1 MSKAT
6 KRKEAQQVEQTRRA
20 ACKTLVGASIGMAA
34 APAAPAAV
42 AGAKNPL
49 EAFDYTGVKLKGGML
64 SKQTEQVRDVFLNV
78 PDESFLWGFR
88 KRAGHAAPGQSLGGW
103 YGDDLFHAFGQY
115 LSGMARLAKA
125 LGDQRLAEKVK
136 GLVSE
141 WAKTISPQGFFFY
154 TTAPKPPMYIYD
166 KMMCGLVDAYRY
178 AGVNAAAPLMA
189 RITKWAEANL
199 DRSRKPPTR
208 PNNANEWYTL
218 SENLYRAF
226 EATGEADFRRF
237 GDFWNYPSFWNMF
250 TRQAAPDPFNAHAY
264 SHVNSL
270 SGAAMLYRLT
280 REQHYLDV
288 TVNAFQWLERTQMFA
303 TGGFGPN
310 ESLLPPDGSLGRALE
325 GVTASFE
332 TACSSWAGFRLSR
345 YLIESTGDSIYG
357 DWAEKLV
364 YNGIGAALPLQAD
377 GRTFYYSDYTLGKPI
392 KVYYP
397 KLWPCC
403 SGTYPQAIAEY
414 HRLTYFRGTDTLAV
428 NLYVPSTVE
437 WNHAGNPVRVEQDT
451 DYPEANTTTLTV
463 HPARPDTFKLQ
474 FRVPRWCQ
482 PGASVEING
491 KPASGAFQAGA
502 WGVIDRNWTN
512 GDSVKITFPM
522 EHAIRTVDLQHP
534 NRAAFTYGAVAL
546 VGKGHGNVV
555 RRNGR
560 LAQSFTRTG
569 AGLEFELENI
579 AFVPF
584 YRLGLNEPY
593 QLYWQLQ

>member
-1 MSKAT
+1 
-6 KRKEAQQVEQTRRA
+6 VELTRRA
-20 ACKTLVGASIGMAA
+20 ACKTLVGASFGMAA
-34 APAAPAAV
+34 ARAAESNP
-42 AGAKNPL
+42 KNPL

-64 SKQTEQVRDVFLNV
+64 LKQTEQARDLFLNV
-78 PDESFLWGFR
+78 PDDSFLWGFR
-88 KRAGHAAPGQSLGGW
+88 KRAGNPAPGLSLGGW
-103 YGDDLFHAFGQY
+103 YGDDLFNAFGQY
-115 LSGMARLAKA
+115 VSGMSRLAKA
-125 LGDQRLAEKVK
+125 LGDARRAEKVR
-136 GLVSE
+136 GLVRE
-141 WAKTISPQGFFFY
+141 WAKNIGPLRFFY
-154 TTAPKPPMYIYD
+154 YTRAPKPPTYIYD

-178 AGVNAAAPLMA
+178 AGMTAAAPLMA
-189 RITKWAEANL
+189 RITKWAETNL
-199 DRSRKPPTR
+199 DRSRMPPTR
-208 PNNANEWYTL
+208 PGNAGEWYTL

-226 EATGEADFRRF
+226 EATGEADFRTF
-237 GDFWNYPSFWNMF
+237 GDVWNYPSFWNMF
-250 TRQAAPDPFNAHAY
+250 TRQAPPDPFNAHAY

-270 SGAAMLYRLT
+270 GGAAMLYRLT

-288 TVNAFQWLERTQMFA
+288 IVNAFQWLERTQMFA

-310 ESLLPPDGSLGRALE
+310 ESLLPQGSLGMALE
-325 GVTASFE
+325 AATASCE
-332 TACSSWAGFRLSR
+332 TACGSWAGLKLSR
-345 YLIESTGDSIYG
+345 HLIESTGDCIYG

-377 GRTFYYSDYTLGKPI
+377 GRAFYYSDYTLGKPM

-414 HRLTYFRGTDTLAV
+414 HNLTYFRGADSLAI
-428 NLYVPSTVE
+428 NLYVPSTVQ
-437 WNHAGNPVRVEQDT
+437 WNHEGNPVRVEQDT

-463 HPARPDTFKLQ
+463 HPDRPDVFKLK

-491 KPASGAFQAGA
+491 KPASAAFQAGT

-522 EHAIRTVDLQHP
+522 EPAIRLVDSQHP
-534 NRAAFTYGAVAL
+534 NRVAFTYGAVAL

-555 RRNGR
+555 KRNGR

-569 AGLEFELENI
+569 AGLDFELEQI
-579 AFVPF
+579 VFVPF
-584 YRLGLNEPY
+584 CRVGLNEPY